1 MLDPVL
7 KNPWVRALG
16 ALLAL
21 CAVAILLFLLKPVLV
36 PLFFA
41 FIVAYVLDPAV
52 DFFEAR
58 KVRRGIAIGLF
69 AFIGITL
76 LLSVPLYVVPSIVVQ
91 ADQLVIATQKGIQ
104 DEEGLYG
111 WFRAVAN
118 RLPLDDIIA
127 ILDEESR
134 SDQVTEPAPFP
145 DETAEQPRLDTSL
158 EPPVPSESE
167 VPTQQ
172 PDAEASP
179 QTSETDESAATPPAE
194 TERDP
199 FAVLTEIVATKIRA
213 SAVEFFQSNSEQ
225 LASAGVTAGQSLA
238 QFLATAGRRFIG
250 VFLFFG
256 KFFLFAFVAGY
267 LLKDYDR
274 IVAVG
279 KGLLP
284 LERRDYV
291 ADIFSKIDG
300 QLRSVLRGQAIVC
313 LFLAAI
319 YTVGLTMSGVPFAV
333 PLGIFGGMASII
345 PYMGIIATIGP
356 SVLFTIQMHGI
367 DWHVGGVAATFIVGQ
382 MLEATV
388 ITPRVV
394 GQQVGLSP
402 VWVILSI
409 VIFGNWLGFLGL
421 LLAVPIAASLKVLV
435 LEAVAYYRRS
445 VVYTG
450 NIPVAAQDPPA
461 PARSTE
467 SGGPTSRPGKRRPK
481 K

>member
-21 CAVAILLFLLKPVLV
+21 CALAILLFLLKPVLV

-52 DFFEAR
+52 DFFETR
-58 KVRRGIAIGLF
+58 KVRRSIAIGLF

-76 LLSVPLYVVPSIVVQ
+76 ALSIPLYVVPNIVVQ
-91 ADQLVIATQKGIQ
+91 ADQLVSATQKGIQ
-104 DEEGLYG
+104 DQEGLYG

-134 SDQVTEPAPFP
+134 SSQQAEPVAPSNETSEQLDQEA
-145 DETAEQPRLDTSL
+145 SL
-158 EPPVPSESE
+158 VQNESE
-167 VPTQQ
+167 ASEVSEDSAEQ

-179 QTSETDESAATPPAE
+179 QTSETDESAATPAAE

-199 FAVLTEIVATKIRA
+199 FAVLTEILATRIRS

-225 LASAGVTAGQSLA
+225 LATAGVTAGQGIA

-284 LERRDYV
+284 LERRAYI

-319 YTVGLTMSGVPFAV
+319 YSVGLTISGVPFAL
-333 PLGIFGGMASII
+333 PLGIF
-345 PYMGIIATIGP
+345 
-356 SVLFTIQMHGI
+356 
-367 DWHVGGVAATFIVGQ
+367 
-382 MLEATV
+382 
-388 ITPRVV
+388 
-394 GQQVGLSP
+394 
-402 VWVILSI
+402 
-409 VIFGNWLGFLGL
+409 
-421 LLAVPIAASLKVLV
+421 
-435 LEAVAYYRRS
+435 
-445 VVYTG
+445 
-450 NIPVAAQDPPA
+450 
-461 PARSTE
+461 
-467 SGGPTSRPGKRRPK
+467 
-481 K
+481 